1 MSDLKDEEYEGHER
15 RKHARLTPQDLEAI
29 KEQILASVYE
39 DIGRSIVKRFL
50 WLAGAALVALFGWLV
65 STGKIQIGR

>member
-1 MSDLKDEEYEGHER
+1 MNDEEDKEEGHER
-15 RKHARLTPQDLEAI
+15 RKYGKLSPEEVEYI

-39 DIGRSIVKRFL
+39 DIGRSIVKRLL

-65 STGKIQIGR
+65 STGKISIGK